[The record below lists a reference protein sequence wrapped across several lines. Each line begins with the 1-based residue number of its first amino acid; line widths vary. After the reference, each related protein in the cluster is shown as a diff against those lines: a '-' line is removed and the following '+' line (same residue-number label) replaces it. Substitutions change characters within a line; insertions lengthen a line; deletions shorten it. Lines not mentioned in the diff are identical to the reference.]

1 MPQNKDLKRL
11 VRARMAETGEN
22 YTQALSVVLGA
33 TGLEPVPAP
42 WHMSGS
48 HRAEYEAGLLP
59 AAISYRDSRVVQ
71 LRLRARVAE
80 PGGFGTLMQSIS
92 AVRYTGG
99 RVRFAAAIRTHEV
112 SDWAGLWLRVDTS
125 AGRHQ
130 IDNMQ
135 DRGLTQTTEWQEAA
149 VVLDVIE
156 RATSLHF
163 GVLLGGA
170 GAVDFAK
177 PSFEAVGF
185 EVPITAKQWPP
196 LPDEPQALNFDQPAA
211 T

>member
-22 YTQALSVVLGA
+22 YTQALSAVLGA

-48 HRAEYEAGLLP
+48 HRADYEAGLLP
-59 AAISYRDSRVVQ
+59 GTIAYGGSRVVQ
-71 LRLRARVAE
+71 LRLRAGIAE
-80 PGGFGTLMQSIS
+80 APGFATLMQSIS
-92 AVRYTGG
+92 AIRYTGR
-99 RVRFAAAIRTHEV
+99 RVRFAAVIRTHEV
-112 SDWAGLWLRVDTS
+112 DDWAGLWLRVDTS

-130 IDNMQ
+130 LDNMQ
-135 DRGLTQTTEWQEAA
+135 DRALTQTTPWQEAA

-163 GVLLGGA
+163 GVLLGGT

-177 PSFEAVGF
+177 PSFEVVST
-185 EVPITAKQWPP
+185 EVPVTAKPHP
-196 LPDEPQALNFDQPAA
+196 ALPDEPQALNFDQPAA